1 MITKDEF
8 IKYLNAYQ
16 LFEERVDRMGEA
28 ITGSTSNLF
37 ESDWYMA
44 VDKMLATF
52 LNSFLTEDGI
62 DVVYYFMFEP
72 IDPKTIIIKQ
82 EKDMFNEEEEVKYTL
97 ETLEDVWNFLLTDTK
112 IYFKNA

>member
-8 IKYLNAYQ
+8 TKYLNTYQ
-16 LFEERVDRMGEA
+16 LFEERVDRMGKA

-37 ESDWYMA
+37 ESDWYTA
-44 VDKMLATF
+44 VDEMFSIF

-62 DVVYYFMFEP
+62 DVVYYFLFEP
-72 IDPKTIIIKQ
+72 IEPKTIVVTQ
-82 EKDMFNEEEEVKYTL
+82 EKDMFNEEEKITYTL